1 LKLPRITKGEAGV
14 LSISL
19 AVFDDRAA
27 LNKAVSLGKA
37 REGSRTNELTARR
50 GLISSQ
56 RLARIRVIIF
66 RRRGESGGEADNRDA
81 EAAERERLRDEDKHV
96 VSIGWGDGGK
106 TIEHEAK
113 SEPSP
118 KD

>member
-1 LKLPRITKGEAGV
+1 MLL
-14 LSISL
+14 
-19 AVFDDRAA
+19 VFGHAA
-27 LNKAVSLGKA
+27 LDVFGGSWLGSVRSA
-37 REGSRTNELTARR
+37 LGIVDRR
-50 GLISSQ
+50 HLRLISSQ

-66 RRRGESGGEADNRDA
+66 RWRGESGGEADNRDA